1 MGVLL
6 NLTLFLGALA
16 GMEGVAWWTHR
27 YLMHGSLWIL
37 HRSHHEPRTGVF
49 ELNDLFAVFF
59 SLPSMVLIYIGTWIW
74 GPALYLGLGMT
85 AYGAI
90 YALFH
95 DGLVHR
101 RFRSPIPLRMMK
113 NQVQAH
119 RLHHVVSTRTGAVSY
134 GFLWARPVRKLK
146 RELAALQ
153 GAAADSDELAP

>member
-27 YLMHGSLWIL
+27 YLMHGSLWML

-95 DGLVHR
+95 DGLVP
-101 RFRSPIPLRMMK
+101 SPLPL
-113 NQVQAH
+113 AH
-119 RLHHVVSTRTGAVSY
+119 T
-134 GFLWARPVRKLK
+134 
-146 RELAALQ
+146 
-153 GAAADSDELAP
+153 AADDEEPGAGPPAAPRGRHEGGRGLLRLSLGAPRCAS